1 MPCYHPLYAIP
12 DVNPRTGEPFKTKNG
27 KTRYKILGNYDPQKD
42 SIVHG
47 DLIQLPCGRCI
58 GCRLEYSRQ
67 WANRL
72 MLEREYHDSAYFVTF
87 TYNDFFVPR
96 AYYPDP
102 ETGEA
107 LTSLT
112 LSKVHWQL
120 LMKRVRKMFP
130 DDQLR
135 FYVSGEYG
143 TDTMRPHFHAIIFG
157 LHLDDLQL
165 KATDQRGFRYYR
177 SPKLEYCWSVSPDKG
192 SIISPYMTTV
202 EDILQKVK
210 EDGNSPYL
218 IPEYP
223 GRVRVGYVTI
233 ADVTW
238 ETCAYTARYVTKKLC
253 GDDARFYSD
262 FNLVPPFSLMSRR
275 PGIARQW
282 YEDHPGWSDYD
293 YINIKTGDGGRK
305 VNPPKYF
312 ERLLG
317 EDDPDLA
324 AQRSEIRA
332 ARAKASLDAK
342 LSKTDLSYG
351 QYLEVCEDIKS
362 KRTKSLKRGL

>member
-12 DVNPRTGEPFKTKNG
+12 DVNPRTGEPYKTKNG

-47 DLIQLPCGRCI
+47 DLIQLPCGRCL

-72 MLEREYHDSAYFVTF
+72 MLELEYHDSAYFITL
-87 TYNDFFVPR
+87 TYNDEHVPR
-96 AYYPDP
+96 GYYPDP

-107 LTSLT
+107 LESMT
-112 LSKVHWQL
+112 LSKRDVQL
-120 LMKRVRKMFP
+120 FMKRLRKAFP
-130 DDQLR
+130 DDQIR
-135 FYVSGEYG
+135 FYCAGEYG
-143 TDTMRPHFHAIIFG
+143 PSTMRPHYHLIIFG
-157 LHLDDLQL
+157 LHLDDLEL
-165 KATDQRGFRYYR
+165 KVTDTRGFKYYR
-177 SPKLEYCWSVSPDKG
+177 SPKLERCWSVKEDKG
-192 SIISPYMTTV
+192 SIISPYI
-202 EDILQKVK
+202 E
-210 EDGNSPYL
+210 EDGNSPYTPL
-218 IPEYP
+218 
-223 GRVRVGYVTI
+223 GFVTI

-253 GDDARFYSD
+253 GDDAQFYTD
-262 FNLVPPFSLMSRR
+262 FSLTPPFSLMSRR

-282 YEDHPGWSDYD
+282 YEDHPGWSDYE

-332 ARAKASLDAK
+332 ARAKASLEGK